1 MLPQGPKGHRV
12 GAKKKKSNV
21 DPFRSLLIEFCYLQQ
36 PCPPPQ
42 TDVFS
47 IRMSPFDCRPLT
59 ATSVSSHR
67 EEQTWGQMRDS
78 QCAVKLKKKSMNW
91 RIYSDT
97 NASILSRFSMADS
110 AQSDH
115 PCLLSVALGF
125 RKRRGSETKHV
136 ISHAD
141 GQTGLSVL
149 QTCFIERDAMIGWA
163 ETAVKTKTLK
173 NAADTRSHSK

>member
-1 MLPQGPKGHRV
+1 M
-12 GAKKKKSNV
+12 
-21 DPFRSLLIEFCYLQQ
+21 
-36 PCPPPQ
+36 
-42 TDVFS
+42 
-47 IRMSPFDCRPLT
+47 
-59 ATSVSSHR
+59 AT
-67 EEQTWGQMRDS
+67 
-78 QCAVKLKKKSMNW
+78 
-91 RIYSDT
+91 
-97 NASILSRFSMADS
+97 
-110 AQSDH
+110 QSDH